1 MGAEVKE
8 KGFSALKTNIFIH
21 GENGAR
27 GWRPGFATPF
37 MPELNVDRYVLRNL
51 RAHLEA
57 FRDRAGP
64 DVGTLPDLNFNA
76 KTEGYLKILREIR
89 DLDMFWIE
97 LDSNHPQAI
106 PTIHTHHHHPNS
118 SSEH

>member
-37 MPELNVDRYVLRNL
+37 MPELNVDRQVLRNL

-57 FRDRAGP
+57 FRDGAGP
-64 DVGTLPDLNFNA
+64 DADMLLDLTFNA
-76 KTEGYLKILREIR
+76 KPEGYLQTMREIADPELFR
-89 DLDMFWIE
+89 IE
-97 LDSNHPQAI
+97 IASCNPPAPAPLPR
-106 PTIHTHHHHPNS
+106 PTP
-118 SSEH
+118 